1 MEANNE
7 EEAPHVE
14 DDSIEVG
21 QATLATISLT
31 TVLTDMPKINIG
43 KQKEILGI
51 DKEIDKLAKAFVAD
65 QLPKTL
71 TLPRP
76 FVYKKLL
83 AQFTKP
89 ITEGKMTEIM
99 SKFPSNLSEVAF
111 SFQSTLQQ
119 VYAEVA
125 REVPVSEV
133 ATYLGPKNIRP
144 TSDKDFDFW
153 YHVYWPADR
162 PLDMFKLMQQ
172 GAITP
177 EQVDSIKE
185 FYPSI
190 YNYMKVATL
199 NAIAERKIREGDKF
213 MNLPPRADRG
223 LAIFKQMRVVD
234 YGPNI
239 HTTEPDKP
247 KAAGAPPPKI
257 DKGLQTQAQRAG
269 SV

>member
-1 MEANNE
+1 LEANNE
-7 EEAPHVE
+7 EEIPHV
-14 DDSIEVG
+14 DDDTIEVG
-21 QATLATISLT
+21 QATLAKISLT

-51 DKEIDKLAKAFVAD
+51 DKEIDKLAKAFVND

-99 SKFPSNLSEVAF
+99 NQFPSNIGEVAF
-111 SFQSTLQQ
+111 SFQSTLQK

-125 REVPVSEV
+125 HEVPVSEV

-153 YHVYWPADR
+153 FHVYWPADR
-162 PLDMFKLMQQ
+162 PLDMFRLMQQ

-177 EQVDSIKE
+177 EQVESIKE

-190 YNYMKVATL
+190 YNYMKVAIL
-199 NAIAERKIREGDKF
+199 NAITERKIKEGDKF

-239 HTTEPDKP
+239 HATKPDEP
-247 KAAGAPPPKI
+247 KAAGAPAPKI

-269 SV
+269 AV